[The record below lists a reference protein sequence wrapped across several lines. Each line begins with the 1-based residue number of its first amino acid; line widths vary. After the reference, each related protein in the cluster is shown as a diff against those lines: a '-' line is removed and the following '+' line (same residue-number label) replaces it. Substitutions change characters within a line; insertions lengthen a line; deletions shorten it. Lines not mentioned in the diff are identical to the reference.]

1 MIARDEKRQPG
12 ETNEVNGSIAPV
24 RADVNYVRNPPS
36 MGEAPLTF
44 VTEAEERSSMQTVPG
59 RRVWIHDVRGEDT
72 SLDREGFVLVDHVS
86 AVSEFDEIEEDGA
99 VDRLY
104 IDEMAALLVE
114 VTGADR
120 VLMVG
125 GGKKR
130 YGESAT
136 DKLAGLKNAKPAR
149 YPHGDVTDA
158 SGPEQAAG
166 LVSVVPGLRL
176 EDFGR
181 WALYNMWRSTTP
193 PPQDHPL
200 AVCDA
205 RTIGP
210 ADGVPVIAV
219 TEIRGVGAF
228 EFETTGYL
236 YNPRHRWC
244 YFCDMTPTEVL
255 IFKTHDNDPA
265 RAHRV
270 AHTAFTDPTCPPG
283 VPTRASVEIR
293 ALALFR

>member
-1 MIARDEKRQPG
+1 VTTPNTA
-12 ETNEVNGSIAPV
+12 APSRV
-24 RADVNYVRNPPS
+24 RAEVNYVRNPPPA
-36 MGEAPLTF
+36 GAEPLTF
-44 VTEAEERSSMQTVPG
+44 VTEAEERSTMVTRPG
-59 RRVWIHDVRGEDT
+59 EPVWIHDVRGEDT
-72 SLDREGFVLVDHVS
+72 SLDREGFVLVEHAS
-86 AVSEFDEIEEDGA
+86 AIDDFDCIEEDPA
-99 VDRLY
+99 VDQQY
-104 IDEMAALLVE
+104 VAEMTDLLVR

-120 VLMVG
+120 VVMLG

-136 DKLAGLKNAKPAR
+136 DKLAPLKNAKPAR
-149 YPHGDVTDA
+149 YPHGDVTDV

-166 LVSVVPGLRL
+166 LAAMVSGLDL
-176 EDFGR
+176 DEYGR
-181 WALYNMWRSTTP
+181 WALYNMWRATTA

-210 ADGVPVIAV
+210 DDGVPVVAI
-219 TEIRGVGAF
+219 TEIRGVGDFA
-228 EFETTGYL
+228 FETTGYRC
-236 YNPRHRWC
+236 NPAHRWC
-244 YFCDMTPTEVL
+244 FFRDMTRDEVL
-255 IFKTHDNDPA
+255 VFKTHDSDPA

-283 VPTRASVEIR
+283 TPTRASVEVR